1 MAKNQQNGLTQP
13 LDSEATKNS
22 QPTKL
27 FIPGAEDI
35 AWANPESPS
44 TNPETR
50 REKYNIETSGS
61 TVPESW
67 ISTNIWPYSTTSL
80 WQPKNTWTTTESMIK
95 PLAWDYASQGGDTA
109 WDLVKK
115 QLDSLWIDEK
125 NKMYGSL
132 VSQTYDNLKQSL
144 YDLWNLNIQWM
155 WIEATQ
161 AANVQEV
168 INLTQQ
174 VAMAVALWERDPAK
188 IAATLGQDENVIR
201 MILQWKGSE
210 LVQLNEEYKQRQ
222 LRSYYQAAE
231 DYGINIA
238 RNMQDF
244 QNYKTY
250 TDNQFNSTMETLK
263 RSLFD
268 SERAARTSSAIFW
281 MTGTKYT
288 LDRIQAQYNQQMRD
302 VTDSYQYQS
311 AQAQISINRAIEDYG
326 KNMER
331 LWIELDE
338 GEKALQAFVLQEMTN
353 LNNSIGLT
361 IQQQEQIL
369 GNLRTTIAQT
379 KADGYQK
386 IVSAWE
392 DGNAT
397 LAQKIADAYGLTVT
411 DLWTH
416 QFTNAELGRTSTSTI
431 GNDTNNLWHILAS
444 DDWTR
449 IWTYKSANGYTYNVY
464 ATREDWL
471 LATQWLLQRAY
482 YGKTLREAA
491 QKWIGQG
498 KDISWAVAVL
508 KELWLDPN
516 AILSDENVR
525 KFMEAI
531 GRREW
536 TIKAWE
542 TLDDWVKWGKDL
554 SWYWT
559 PSSWWETVWWNYDKA
574 YTKDYDRYLTN
585 WRDSFKKST
594 QDALIQQFWS
604 MDNFIKNAQEYSE
617 SVIQP
622 QQAQTFQNSL
632 DILVEFNKAWNKLN
646 DRQRWVV
653 KKLWVKDSYQSWL
666 YSDEVNNAVNLYK
679 QLMAQWFIQN
689 IIDSKKKWATY
700 GPLSDN
706 EWGKIQDAYS
716 SMKLNAPEYVQG
728 YIDYMMYDLST
739 AITELWWT
747 PDIESWLQ
755 RDISYLYNNSNTQ
768 SEFNTP
774 GSAYTWVGS
783 VNNWTNSQWAYQSWT
798 VNTWATQMW
807 WN

>member
-80 WQPKNTWTTTESMIK
+80 WQPKDMWTTTESMIK

-109 WDLVKK
+109 WELVKK

-132 VSQTYDNLKQSL
+132 VSQTYDNLKQTL

-155 WIEATQ
+155 GIEATQ
-161 AANVQEV
+161 SANVQEV

-174 VAMAVALWERDPAK
+174 VAMAVALGERDPSK

-201 MILQWKGSE
+201 MILQGKASE

-491 QKWIGQG
+491 QKWIWQG

-531 GRREW
+531 WRREG
-536 TIKAWE
+536 TIKKGE

-554 SWYWT
+554 SSYGAAATWITAEEEKYDNEATSRYNVLNRLSEEINDIDFSAKLKTLLKESWEWSYVNGFDDREAMLREIKTVGQLFAQAADADAKYHSEAINIIAWAPQALGDLWT
-559 PSSWWETVWWNYDKA
+559 FVTDFSIIYNKNFIDYLIQSKGQGATFWNLTEWEWFKILTAANEMSAWMNQTELKKRINDALNLMNSRKKTNGWETNVIPQTLSEQDLNNIIFNSTQYSSWAGD
-574 YTKDYDRYLTN
+574 
-585 WRDSFKKST
+585 
-594 QDALIQQFWS
+594 
-604 MDNFIKNAQEYSE
+604 
-617 SVIQP
+617 
-622 QQAQTFQNSL
+622 
-632 DILVEFNKAWNKLN
+632 
-646 DRQRWVV
+646 
-653 KKLWVKDSYQSWL
+653 
-666 YSDEVNNAVNLYK
+666 
-679 QLMAQWFIQN
+679 
-689 IIDSKKKWATY
+689 
-700 GPLSDN
+700 
-706 EWGKIQDAYS
+706 
-716 SMKLNAPEYVQG
+716 VQG
-728 YIDYMMYDLST
+728 T
-739 AITELWWT
+739 WF
-747 PDIESWLQ
+747 
-755 RDISYLYNNSNTQ
+755 YN
-768 SEFNTP
+768 F
-774 GSAYTWVGS
+774 Y
-783 VNNWTNSQWAYQSWT
+783 
-798 VNTWATQMW
+798 
-807 WN
+807 

>member
-80 WQPKNTWTTTESMIK
+80 WQPKDMWTTTESMIK
-95 PLAWDYASQGGDTA
+95 PLAWDYASQGWDTA

-115 QLDSLWIDEK
+115 QLDSLWVDEK

-132 VSQTYDNLKQSL
+132 VSQTYDNLKQTL

-155 WIEATQ
+155 GIEATQ
-161 AANVQEV
+161 SANVQEV

-174 VAMAVALWERDPAK
+174 VAMAVALGERDPAK

-201 MILQWKGSE
+201 MILQGKGSE

-222 LRSYYQAAE
+222 LRNYYQAAE

-397 LAQKIADAYGLTVT
+397 LASQIAQAYWISWISLSWLGWYYPWTWAEGDLRGKIWTWIANKTNNVWSIKVSATSEALKKLWDEAWIKYTNEWHSNQEWAFWTFETVQDWIKALELALKWRNWNATPRYLKNNGSRAMADLPSELRDKKINEMTDEEFNSLLRSIIKGENVSAYNLLTQGTGVWTTTVTSDEIKAAQNIYDADVDMLATVQSFLNSYSKIEDELDKDISEAALNVWNKALVVQMKLDWINTVWDLFYHATSPDSKRYDQANTMIKHLGNSDLNQAVKTFRQIINKTFITQLVSAKQAWATFWNLTEWEGRRIETAYNELSATLDFDSMITATNNLINNLNNDLAYMDQLYWNNIKKKNTVT
-411 DLWTH
+411 D
-416 QFTNAELGRTSTSTI
+416 
-431 GNDTNNLWHILAS
+431 
-444 DDWTR
+444 
-449 IWTYKSANGYTYNVY
+449 
-464 ATREDWL
+464 ATP
-471 LATQWLLQRAY
+471 Q
-482 YGKTLREAA
+482 
-491 QKWIGQG
+491 IMS
-498 KDISWAVAVL
+498 KD
-508 KELWLDPN
+508 
-516 AILSDENVR
+516 
-525 KFMEAI
+525 EAI
-531 GRREW
+531 
-536 TIKAWE
+536 
-542 TLDDWVKWGKDL
+542 
-554 SWYWT
+554 
-559 PSSWWETVWWNYDKA
+559 
-574 YTKDYDRYLTN
+574 
-585 WRDSFKKST
+585 T
-594 QDALIQQFWS
+594 QIQAMFW
-604 MDNFIKNAQEYSE
+604 
-617 SVIQP
+617 P
-622 QQAQTFQNSL
+622 
-632 DILVEFNKAWNKLN
+632 
-646 DRQRWVV
+646 WVV
-653 KKLWVKDSYQSWL
+653 LQSL
-666 YSDEVNNAVNLYK
+666 
-679 QLMAQWFIQN
+679 
-689 IIDSKKKWATY
+689 
-700 GPLSDN
+700 
-706 EWGKIQDAYS
+706 
-716 SMKLNAPEYVQG
+716 
-728 YIDYMMYDLST
+728 
-739 AITELWWT
+739 
-747 PDIESWLQ
+747 
-755 RDISYLYNNSNTQ
+755 
-768 SEFNTP
+768 
-774 GSAYTWVGS
+774 
-783 VNNWTNSQWAYQSWT
+783 
-798 VNTWATQMW
+798 
-807 WN
+807 

>member
-80 WQPKNTWTTTESMIK
+80 WQPKDTWTTTESMIK
-95 PLAWDYASQGGDTA
+95 PLAWDYASQGWDTA

-115 QLDSLWIDEK
+115 QLDSLWVDEK

-161 AANVQEV
+161 AANVNEV
-168 INLTQQ
+168 INLTNQ
-174 VAMAVALWERDPAK
+174 VAMAVALGERDPSK
-188 IAATLGQDENVIR
+188 IAQTLGQDENVIR
-201 MILQWKGSE
+201 MILQGKASE

-250 TDNQFNSTMETLK
+250 ADNQFNSTMETLK

-268 SERAARTSSAIFW
+268 SERAAKTSSAIFW

-311 AQAQISINRAIEDYG
+311 AKAQIDINRAIEDYG

-338 GEKALQAFVLQEMTN
+338 WEKALQAFVLQEMTN

-397 LAQKIADAYGLTVT
+397 LASQIAQAYWISWISLSWLGWYYPWTWVEGDLRGKIWTWIANKTNNVWSIKVSATSEALKKLWDEAWIKYKNEWHSNQEWAFWTFETVQDWIKALELALKWRNWSATPRYLKNNGSRAMADLPSELRDKKINDMTDEEFNSLLRSIIKGENVSAYNLLTQGTGVWTTTSAISDEIKAAQNIYDADVDMLAKVQSFLSSYSKIEDELDRDIEDTSLNIWNEALVIQMKLDGINTVWDLFYHAVSSDSKRYDKANTMIKHLGNSNVNQAVKVFRQIVNKTFIQQLVT
-411 DLWTH
+411 AKSQGATFWNLTEWEGRRIETAYNDLSATLD
-416 QFTNAELGRTSTSTI
+416 FDSMITA
-431 GNDTNNLWHILAS
+431 TNNLINNLNNDLAYM
-444 DDWTR
+444 DQ
-449 IWTYKSANGYTYNVY
+449 
-464 ATREDWL
+464 L
-471 LATQWLLQRAY
+471 
-482 YGKTLREAA
+482 
-491 QKWIGQG
+491 
-498 KDISWAVAVL
+498 
-508 KELWLDPN
+508 
-516 AILSDENVR
+516 
-525 KFMEAI
+525 
-531 GRREW
+531 
-536 TIKAWE
+536 
-542 TLDDWVKWGKDL
+542 
-554 SWYWT
+554 YWNNIT
-559 PSSWWETVWWNYDKA
+559 
-574 YTKDYDRYLTN
+574 
-585 WRDSFKKST
+585 KKST
-594 QDALIQQFWS
+594 TT
-604 MDNFIKNAQEYSE
+604 N
-617 SVIQP
+617 VVP
-622 QQAQTFQNSL
+622 QQQTEQQ
-632 DILVEFNKAWNKLN
+632 ILE
-646 DRQRWVV
+646 QI
-653 KKLWVKDSYQSWL
+653 
-666 YSDEVNNAVNLYK
+666 NNLVWGGIVTGI
-679 QLMAQWFIQN
+679 WFI
-689 IIDSKKKWATY
+689 
-700 GPLSDN
+700 P
-706 EWGKIQDAYS
+706 
-716 SMKLNAPEYVQG
+716 
-728 YIDYMMYDLST
+728 
-739 AITELWWT
+739 
-747 PDIESWLQ
+747 
-755 RDISYLYNNSNTQ
+755 
-768 SEFNTP
+768 F
-774 GSAYTWVGS
+774 
-783 VNNWTNSQWAYQSWT
+783 
-798 VNTWATQMW
+798 
-807 WN
+807 